1 MNDINKNKLIKAF
14 IRSQKVGV
22 VCLQETNTRNAY
34 YGNAKL
40 GSGKIF
46 KVGCSE
52 C

>member
-40 GSGKIF
+40 ESGKIF